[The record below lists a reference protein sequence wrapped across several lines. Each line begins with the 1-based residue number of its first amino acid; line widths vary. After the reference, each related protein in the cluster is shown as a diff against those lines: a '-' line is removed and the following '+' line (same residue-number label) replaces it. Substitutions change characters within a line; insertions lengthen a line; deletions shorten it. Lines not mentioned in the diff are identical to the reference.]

1 VAGATLAPL
10 VAAAALLV
18 YVRQQGGRPSEV
30 AMLELASEGDVT
42 MVLQTSDGPVGRAGG
57 AARGGA
63 VVTRRAL
70 VLATLSAVALAA
82 APRALAG
89 EGRVPAAVRVIKGSR
104 QGPAKLDPRLEDLK
118 RQLSP
123 LAYVRW
129 EQVKDER
136 LELERGKTE
145 FVELPGGD
153 AVGVTL
159 QERRGDVV
167 TFEVSLTS
175 RNTESRLT
183 VEKGQRIVHQVT
195 PEKGGEALFVTVM
208 AWP

>member
-1 VAGATLAPL
+1 VTRLLA
-10 VAAAALLV
+10 ACAAALAV
-18 YVRQQGGRPSEV
+18 MVV
-30 AMLELASEGDVT
+30 AAGPTAASAGV
-42 MVLQTSDGPVGRAGG
+42 PVG
-57 AARGGA
+57 
-63 VVTRRAL
+63 
-70 VLATLSAVALAA
+70 
-82 APRALAG
+82 
-89 EGRVPAAVRVIKGSR
+89 VRIIKGSR
-104 QGPAKLDPRLEDLK
+104 QGPAQVDPRLDDLK

-129 EQVKDER
+129 EQVTSER

-145 FVELPGGD
+145 FVAIPGGD
-153 AVGVTL
+153 SVGVTL
-159 QERRGDVV
+159 QEQRGDVV

-195 PEKGGEALFVTVM
+195 PEKGGEALFVTVQ